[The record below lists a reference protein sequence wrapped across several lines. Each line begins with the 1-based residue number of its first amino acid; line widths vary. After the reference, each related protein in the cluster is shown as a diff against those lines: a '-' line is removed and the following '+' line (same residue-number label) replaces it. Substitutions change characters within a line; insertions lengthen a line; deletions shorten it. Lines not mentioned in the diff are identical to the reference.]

1 MAGYRVH
8 PTAEVHPTAIVGD
21 GASVWHQAQ
30 VREGAVVGP
39 GTILG
44 KGAYIGEHVT
54 VGANCKV
61 QNYSCVYPGAT
72 LEDGVFVGPEV
83 VFTNDKYPRAIN
95 PDGSLKSES
104 DWELGRTLV
113 KFGAAIGSRAVIVT
127 GVTIGRWA
135 LVAAGAVV
143 TRDVPDHGLVA
154 GVPAKQIGWACTCA
168 RPLPDSLVCG
178 HCGAAYAR
186 TGAGLVPAAARSLD

>member
-1 MAGYRVH
+1 VTGYRVH
-8 PTAEVHPTAIVGD
+8 PTAEVHAAATIGE

-44 KGAYIGEHVT
+44 KGAYVGEHVAI
-54 VGANCKV
+54 GANCKV

-95 PDGSLKSES
+95 PDGTLKSEA
-104 DWELGRTLV
+104 DWELGQTLV

-127 GVTIGRWA
+127 GITIGRWA

-143 TRDVPDHGLVA
+143 TKDVPDYGLVA
-154 GVPAKQIGWACTCA
+154 GVPARHIGWACSCA
-168 RPLPDSLVCG
+168 RPLDDSLACA
-178 HCGAAYAR
+178 HCGATYR
-186 TGAGLVPAAARSLD
+186 KTESGLAPA

>member
-1 MAGYRVH
+1 MTAFRVH
-8 PTAEVHPTAIVGD
+8 PTAEVHPAAIIGD

-44 KGAYIGEHVT
+44 KGAYIGEHVSL
-54 VGANCKV
+54 GANCKV

-95 PDGSLKSES
+95 ADGSLKSEA
-104 DWELGRTLV
+104 DWELGKTLV
-113 KFGAAIGSRAVIVT
+113 KFGAAIGSRSVIVT
-127 GVTIGRWA
+127 GITIGRWA

-143 TRDVPDHGLVA
+143 TKDVLDHSLVA
-154 GVPAKQIGWACTCA
+154 GVPARHAGWVCTCA
-168 RPLPDSLVCG
+168 RLLDDDLRCS
-178 HCGAAYAR
+178 HCGSAFER
-186 TGAGLVPAAARSLD
+186 TGSGLAPAAGA

>member
-1 MAGYRVH
+1 MTAFRVH
-8 PTAEVHPTAIVGD
+8 PTAEVHPAATIGE

-44 KGAYIGEHVT
+44 KGAYIGEHVSL
-54 VGANCKV
+54 GANCKV

-104 DWELGRTLV
+104 DWDLGKTLV
-113 KFGAAIGSRAVIVT
+113 KFGAAIGSRSVIVT
-127 GVTIGRWA
+127 GITIGRWA

-143 TRDVPDHGLVA
+143 TKDVADHSLVT
-154 GVPAKQIGWACTCA
+154 GVPARHAGWVCTCA
-168 RPLPDSLVCG
+168 RLLDDSLCCG
-178 HCGAAYAR
+178 HCGSAFEH
-186 TGAGLVPAAARSLD
+186 TESGLSPVATA